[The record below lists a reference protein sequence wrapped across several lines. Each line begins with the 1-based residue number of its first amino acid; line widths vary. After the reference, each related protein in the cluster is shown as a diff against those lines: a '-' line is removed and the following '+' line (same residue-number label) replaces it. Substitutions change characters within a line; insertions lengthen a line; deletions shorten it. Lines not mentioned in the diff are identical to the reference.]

1 MFIGL
6 NMAFLENKSCNAVT
20 IGTPILAKDDLVD

>member
-6 NMAFLENKSCNAVT
+6 NMAFLENRFSNAVT